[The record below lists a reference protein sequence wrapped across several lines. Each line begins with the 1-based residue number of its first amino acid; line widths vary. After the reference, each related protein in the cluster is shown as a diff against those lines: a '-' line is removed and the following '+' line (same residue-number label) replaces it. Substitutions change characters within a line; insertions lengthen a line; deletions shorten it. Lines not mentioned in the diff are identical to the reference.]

1 MLGKIGIQIDDPQR
15 RIFRGA
21 FRVGIGDA
29 VSKLRKR
36 TLDEKNQ

>member
-1 MLGKIGIQIDDPQR
+1 MIAKKNLQ
-15 RIFRGA
+15 GA